1 MVNQENPPAEAKFV
15 DLMKRVR
22 RLGLGALNSED
33 GAASPAQMALIDWV
47 ALHPGCGVQEI
58 ADGLN
63 LAPPT
68 ISVSVKKME
77 QNGIIA
83 RKNHPSDARSVQFF
97 LTLQGQKLYDGN
109 QSYQRKKVQR
119 LLSGLTPQEQETL
132 TALLERA
139 LLSAENRSSN
149 G

>member
-1 MVNQENPPAEAKFV
+1 MAMQENPSAEDKFI
-15 DLMKRVR
+15 DLMKRIR
-22 RLGLGALNSED
+22 RLGLGPLNSED
-33 GAASPAQMALIDWV
+33 GAASPAKMALIDWV

-58 ADGLN
+58 AVGLN

-77 QNGIIA
+77 QNGILE
-83 RKNHPSDARSVQFF
+83 RKAHPSDARSVQVF
-97 LTLQGQKLYDGN
+97 LTRQGQKLYERH

-139 LLSAENRSSN
+139 LRSAEMK
-149 G
+149 

>member
-1 MVNQENPPAEAKFV
+1 MAVQENPPAEDKFV
-15 DLMKRVR
+15 DLMKRIR
-22 RLGLGALNSED
+22 RLGLGPLNYEA

-77 QNGIIA
+77 QNGIIE
-83 RKNHPSDARSVQFF
+83 RKNHPSDGRSVQFF
-97 LTLQGQKLYDGN
+97 LTRQGQKMYDRN
-109 QSYQRKKVQR
+109 QSYQRKKVQL
-119 LLSGLTPQEQETL
+119 LLSGLTQQEQETL

-139 LLSAENRSSN
+139 LQSAELK
-149 G
+149 

>member
-1 MVNQENPPAEAKFV
+1 MPIQENPPAEDKFV
-15 DLMKRVR
+15 DLMKRIR
-22 RLGLGALNSED
+22 RLGLGPLNYEA

-47 ALHPGCGVQEI
+47 AQHPGCGVQEI

-77 QNGIIA
+77 QNGIIE
-83 RKNHPSDARSVQFF
+83 RKSHPSDGRSVQFF
-97 LTLQGQKLYDGN
+97 LTPQGQKMYDRN
-109 QSYQRKKVQR
+109 QSYQRKKVQL
-119 LLSGLTPQEQETL
+119 LLSGLTQQEQETL

-139 LLSAENRSSN
+139 LQSAELK
-149 G
+149 